1 MKKTLNEE
9 VSRIKSIMGCCKG
22 KLNED
27 QENCVDPES
36 EQGQQAIDKA
46 VGYVEYELKQ
56 IGINNN
62 DIKTETQD
70 TPEIVDAKKK
80 LGEILNPVLPDMD
93 GPQLKAMIKEIR
105 RMLKDKKAGKS
116 SEQPSNEMNEQLGA
130 TAGVLSQIEVF
141 LLSIPTGTF
150 IAVGA
155 WLLLRLLKCYIYILT
170 AQATG
175 AVCGLDVN
183 KNVMVK
189 LLQLAF
195 LDFRNLFTTDSYIY
209 GCDRHLARNRRR

>member
-36 EQGQQAIDKA
+36 EQGQQVVDKA
-46 VGYVEYELKQ
+46 VGYVEYELNQ
-56 IGINNN
+56 IGINND
-62 DIKTETQD
+62 DIKVDTQD
-70 TPEIVDAKKK
+70 TPQIVDAKKK
-80 LGEILNPVLPDMD
+80 LGEILNPVLPNM
-93 GPQLKAMIKEIR
+93 GASQLKAMIKEIR
-105 RMLKDKKAGKS
+105 RMIKGKKDGKS
-116 SEQPSNEMNEQLGA
+116 PEQPSNEMNEQLGA
-130 TAGVLSQIEVF
+130 AAGVLSQVEVF

-155 WLLLRLLKCYIYILT
+155 WLLLRLLKCYIYILISK
-170 AQATG
+170 ATG
-175 AVCGLDVN
+175 TLCGLDVN

-189 LLQLAF
+189 LFQLAF

>member
-9 VSRIKSIMGCCKG
+9 VTRIKSIMGCCKG

-46 VGYVEYELKQ
+46 VGYVEYEITQ
-56 IGINNN
+56 MGITNN
-62 DIKTETQD
+62 DIKVESQD
-70 TPEIVDAKKK
+70 TSEIVDAKKK
-80 LGEILNPVLPDMD
+80 LGGILNPILPDMD
-93 GPQLKAMIKEIR
+93 GPQLKIMIKGVR
-105 RMLKDKKAGKS
+105 RMIKDKKRGKS
-116 SEQPSNEMNEQLGA
+116 VKQDSTQINEQLGSA
-130 TAGVLSQIEVF
+130 AAAFSQLELF

-175 AVCGLDVN
+175 VVCGTDVN

>member
-22 KLNED
+22 KVNED

-46 VGYVEYELKQ
+46 AAYIEYELKQ
-56 IGINNN
+56 IGISDD
-62 DIKTETQD
+62 DIKIETQD

-105 RMLKDKKAGKS
+105 RILKDKKAGKQVS
-116 SEQPSNEMNEQLGA
+116 SDVNEQLGA
-130 TAGVLSQIEVF
+130 AAGVLSQIEIF

-170 AQATG
+170 AKATG
-175 AVCGLDVN
+175 VVCGLDVN

-209 GCDRHLARNRRR
+209 GCDRHLGR